1 MRTNGHQKISHNKLL
16 LVEYFQTAKNAMRA
30 ILPLTG
36 QLLAV
41 LNTNNEHGLKGSKNR
56 QRWLTEDWISRPF
69 TTQTSLLLETFFLEY
84 YFSCWLE
91 GTLRDFL
98 SFFPKLS

>member
-1 MRTNGHQKISHNKLL
+1 MSVIADKVFFCKPWKLEACVRWVRTNDHQKISHNKLL

-36 QLLAV
+36 QMLAV

-69 TTQTSLLLETFFLEY
+69 TTQTSLLLETFF
-84 YFSCWLE
+84 
-91 GTLRDFL
+91 
-98 SFFPKLS
+98 